1 MRLLLFDIDGTLLT
15 SNGAAGP
22 AILRALSDLVGR
34 PMALHGVSFSGKTD
48 PRILREILRANDV
61 PEQTVEALLPHA
73 LQAYATLASSAITAD
88 TVRALPGAAA
98 LLEALA
104 PREDAHLA
112 LLTGNLERTAYL
124 KLDAVGLTRYFPFGA
139 FGSDDGDRN
148 ALPLVACQRAGAALN
163 QPVAL
168 HDAVIIGDTPRD
180 IACGR
185 AHGCRT
191 VAVATGAFDVDA
203 LAAHTPDTL
212 LPDLRDTRA
221 ALSALTG

>member
-1 MRLLLFDIDGTLLT
+1 
-15 SNGAAGP
+15 
-22 AILRALSDLVGR
+22 
-34 PMALHGVSFSGKTD
+34 
-48 PRILREILRANDV
+48 
-61 PEQTVEALLPHA
+61 
-73 LQAYATLASSAITAD
+73 
-88 TVRALPGAAA
+88 
-98 LLEALA
+98 
-104 PREDAHLA
+104 
-112 LLTGNLERTAYL
+112 
-124 KLDAVGLTRYFPFGA
+124 
-139 FGSDDGDRN
+139 
-148 ALPLVACQRAGAALN
+148 LN

-191 VAVATGAFDVDA
+191 VAVATGAFDADA